1 MRHFVAKFIDFRYVF
16 RPSTNRDSEP
26 DVLDVLTE
34 SEISLYSPTGSCS
47 AAEIGP
53 LGISGSFNCHLLSAT
68 YQEE

>member
-1 MRHFVAKFIDFRYVF
+1 MRHFVAKFIDFRCVF
-16 RPSTNRDSEP
+16 RPSTNRDSKP

-47 AAEIGP
+47 APESGP
-53 LGISGSFNCHLLSAT
+53 FGIFGSFNCHLLSAT

>member
-1 MRHFVAKFIDFRYVF
+1 MRHFVAKSIDFRCVF
-16 RPSTNRDSEP
+16 RQSTNRDSKP
-26 DVLDVLTE
+26 GVLNVLTE

-47 AAEIGP
+47 VPELGP